1 MLIQLAKPR
10 AAGFAILHVFT
21 ALVIWLFWDGGG
33 IG

>member
-10 AAGFAILHVFT
+10 VAGLAILHVFT